1 MATNVKLP
9 TNLKTGKAVADIK
22 AVYLLKHGDSGE
34 PVISDS
40 LSSTDWFPILTLR
53 GSVSAS
59 QDAPS
64 LDKINVDQFDAPIGI
79 TSEPGDFTF
88 EANLPSMQEADIK
101 KWLGTYDA
109 DENTSGV
116 QEIADAVID
125 GKQLFGFSLDGS
137 IYDMSVM
144 IETRTNQVIIFSHA
158 QVTLSFSQEDK
169 VFVFKMSGQVLAP
182 ENEKNQMLY
191 LAVSAPATTGV

>member
-34 PVISDS
+34 PVIADS

-59 QDAPS
+59 QEAPS

-116 QEIADAVID
+116 QEIADTVID
-125 GKQLFGFSLDGS
+125 GKQLFGFSLDSS

>member
-22 AVYLLKHGDSGE
+22 AVYLLKHGESGE
-34 PVISDS
+34 PVIADS

-59 QDAPS
+59 QEAPS

-109 DENTSGV
+109 NENTSGV

-191 LAVSAPATTGV
+191 LAVSAPTTTV